1 MVKKKVLKAQIDF
14 LLQRIEELTTTIRY
28 NEQHL
33 EYLNSHFK
41 ELESNFADYCEK
53 QNELCEKVEYIY
65 RQNGLLSENDNSLFD
80 EWMNGAKKE
89 GEN

>member
-1 MVKKKVLKAQIDF
+1 MVKKKVLKAQID
-14 LLQRIEELTTTIRY
+14 LLTSKVNELMY
-28 NEQHL
+28 ENEN
-33 EYLNSHFK
+33 LNSVIK
-41 ELESNFADYCEK
+41 DLA
-53 QNELCEKVEYIY
+53 EKVEYIY